1 MERPFGQLILLLL
14 LSTALNASFS
24 SLLKSPGYAML
35 SLPFVVAIC
44 VGVDLLLTATTARL
58 SKVPRAAG
66 PSDAERV

>member
-14 LSTALNASFS
+14 LSIALNVGFS
-24 SLLKSPGYAML
+24 SFLKSPGYAAL
-35 SLPFVVAIC
+35 SLPFALAIC

-58 SKVPRAAG
+58 DKIPRAAG